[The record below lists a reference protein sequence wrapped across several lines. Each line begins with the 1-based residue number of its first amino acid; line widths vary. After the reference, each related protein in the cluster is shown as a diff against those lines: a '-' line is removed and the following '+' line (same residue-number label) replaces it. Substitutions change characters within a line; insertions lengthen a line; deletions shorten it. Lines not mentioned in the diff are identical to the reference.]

1 MADKYLTQGL
11 GVKPIIP
18 NYGENPDDQEPIY
31 VGQNFNEFAAGPSQP
46 SSITQPAAPG
56 PSVIPQVGG
65 PGTIT
70 YGETVVKP
78 EKVTQQ
84 PLPWWYQ
91 DYLNKEQAT
100 VDREKAAQ
108 READARYWAEQEF
121 KKRVGNLVPRSMA
134 EAVAA
139 SKEKSKIE
147 GQLGMQYDIKAG
159 VPVEQAL
166 AKWGGMIW
174 SDKMP
179 LAGGQARRTV
189 PTGPPEVHVVHGKP
203 FIRSGQGWLP
213 VNSPEDIPKP
223 TLESF
228 RDPVTGETVS
238 AFVQGGIVKPR
249 AKQTPP
255 RKSITVELDTGEK
268 LQLDEEKAE
277 PYFQDLVN
285 SYEELVKSSS
295 GTKKTKAQQA
305 LQSYKRALEA
315 VKSKKAQSNTV
326 NIQTGQ
332 SVAPSNADML
342 RNLPRINTQSEYDAL
357 ASGDVYI
364 SKDGS
369 LRKKP

>member
-1 MADKYLTQGL
+1 MATPYKQLVYEPD
-11 GVKPIIP
+11 
-18 NYGENPDDQEPIY
+18 YGDEAVD
-31 VGQNFNEFAAGPSQP
+31 VGPQFNEFAAGPSQP

-56 PSVIPQVGG
+56 PSVIPQTGG

-139 SKEKSKIE
+139 SKEMSKIE
-147 GQLGMQYDIKAG
+147 GQLGMQYDIRAG

-166 AKWGGMIW
+166 AKWGGKIW

-179 LAGGQARRTV
+179 ITGRQLAGSQPAFNPRIMDVQGVRIAQL
-189 PTGPPEVHVVHGKP
+189 GPNNYQIVRETPDTSQLGKVV
-203 FIRSGQGWLP
+203 STT
-213 VNSPEDIPKP
+213 SPEGTVVNAVRVGPQSVRILPGESETRSVNRAVLKKDAQGNMVQYGTERVTQRQNQIRN
-223 TLESF
+223 LEEK
-228 RDPVTGETVS
+228 RDELLAS
-238 AFVQGGIVKPR
+238 KEKAR
-249 AKQTPP
+249 ASKQPEIDQQL
-255 RKSITVELDTGEK
+255 KTVEESIRK
-268 LQLDEEKAE
+268 LE
-277 PYFQDLVN
+277 
-285 SYEELVKSSS
+285 
-295 GTKKTKAQQA
+295 QA
-305 LQSYKRALEA
+305 KFVTNQS
-315 VKSKKAQSNTV
+315 Q
-326 NIQTGQ
+326 
-332 SVAPSNADML
+332 
-342 RNLPRINTQSEYDAL
+342 YDAL

-369 LRKKP
+369 VRIKP